1 MMKKLRNVLFVMVLL
16 IALSL
21 TTASVFAAE
30 QTDKEVKADALKIV
44 NLFTGTSNGD
54 QLYRQPTRIESLIM
68 TIRLLGEE
76 AQAKAGNYTHP
87 FTDVPQWADKYVG
100 YAYEKGLSVGLE
112 DGTFGST
119 QGCTLQQYLTLML
132 RAAGVKDDGKVY
144 DNAFALAEE
153 KGLLKGSIDRNHF
166 GRGEM
171 VQVSYNA
178 LDMPVVIETE
188 EKVPAGDTPK
198 DEKAEKATNDGSAEN
213 TATENTINTA
223 NTTDNAGDTANTAK
237 TTENAENVPNT
248 PNTTE
253 NAVNA
258 ENTKDTTT
266 VTDTTTVPETEN
278 TKTVQTE
285 IKLSDLLIQKGAFSK
300 EQLDS
305 ARNRVA
311 EGPRQVRAVY
321 LTFDDGPSTKVTPS
335 ILNTLK
341 EYDVQATFFLAGTMV
356 SANPSMVKREY
367 EEGHKLANHSYSH
380 NYSYLYKSSAN
391 LLADIAKCNTAIN
404 NALGF
409 EYNTK
414 VFRFP
419 GGSHKKSQ
427 TLKSAVTNAGY
438 SYYDWN
444 CAGNDAIST
453 KPVSSSYVYSSTV
466 KTLPK
471 TGDVIVLYHD
481 TNAKTSTAQAL
492 PDVIKYFMSQG
503 FVFRTL

>member
-1 MMKKLRNVLFVMVLL
+1 MMKRLRNVLIVMVLL

-44 NLFTGTSNGD
+44 NLFTGTSYGD

-76 AQAKAGNYTHP
+76 AQAKSGNYTHP

-132 RAAGVKDDGKVY
+132 RAAGVKNDGKVY

-188 EKVPAGDTPK
+188 EKA
-198 DEKAEKATNDGSAEN
+198 ANDGDAGNTATANTINAAKTTENTEN
-213 TATENTINTA
+213 TANTPKTTENTENTA
-223 NTTDNAGDTANTAK
+223 NTT
-237 TTENAENVPNT
+237 
-248 PNTTE
+248 NTTE

-258 ENTKDTTT
+258 ESTKDTTT
-266 VTDTTTVPETEN
+266 VTDMTNVPKVEN

-305 ARNRVA
+305 ARNRVT

-367 EEGHKLANHSYSH
+367 EEGHRLANHSYSH

>member
-1 MMKKLRNVLFVMVLL
+1 MMKRLRNVLIVMVLL

-44 NLFTGTSNGD
+44 NLFTGTSYGD

-76 AQAKAGNYTHP
+76 AQAKSGNYTHP

-188 EKVPAGDTPK
+188 EKA
-198 DEKAEKATNDGSAEN
+198 ANDGDAGN
-213 TATENTINTA
+213 TATANTINA
-223 NTTDNAGDTANTAK
+223 AK
-237 TTENAENVPNT
+237 TTENTENTANT
-248 PNTTE
+248 PKTTENTENTANTANTIE

-258 ENTKDTTT
+258 ESTKDTTT
-266 VTDTTTVPETEN
+266 VTDMTNVPKVEN

-367 EEGHKLANHSYSH
+367 EEGHRLANHSYSH

>member
-1 MMKKLRNVLFVMVLL
+1 MMKRLRNVLIVMVLL

-44 NLFTGTSNGD
+44 NLFTGTSYGD

-76 AQAKAGNYTHP
+76 AQAKSGNYTHP

-132 RAAGVKDDGKVY
+132 RAAGVKNDGKVY

-188 EKVPAGDTPK
+188 EKA
-198 DEKAEKATNDGSAEN
+198 ANDGDAGN
-213 TATENTINTA
+213 TATANTINA
-223 NTTDNAGDTANTAK
+223 AK
-237 TTENAENVPNT
+237 TTENTENTANT
-248 PNTTE
+248 PKTTENTENTANTANTIE

-258 ENTKDTTT
+258 ESTKDTTT
-266 VTDTTTVPETEN
+266 VTDMTNVPKVEN

-367 EEGHKLANHSYSH
+367 EEGHRLANHSYSH

>member
-1 MMKKLRNVLFVMVLL
+1 MMKRLRNVLIVMVLL

-44 NLFTGTSNGD
+44 NLFTGTSYGD

-188 EKVPAGDTPK
+188 EKA
-198 DEKAEKATNDGSAEN
+198 ANDGDAGN
-213 TATENTINTA
+213 TATANTINA
-223 NTTDNAGDTANTAK
+223 AK
-237 TTENAENVPNT
+237 TTENTENTANT
-248 PNTTE
+248 PKTTENTENTANTANTTE

-258 ENTKDTTT
+258 ESTKDTTT
-266 VTDTTTVPETEN
+266 VTDMTNVPKVEN

-367 EEGHKLANHSYSH
+367 EEGHRLANHSYSH